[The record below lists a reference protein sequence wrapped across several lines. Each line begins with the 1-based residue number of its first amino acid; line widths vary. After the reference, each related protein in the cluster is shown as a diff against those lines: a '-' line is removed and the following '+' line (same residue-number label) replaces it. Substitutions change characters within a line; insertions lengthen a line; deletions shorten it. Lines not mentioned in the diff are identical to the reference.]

1 MGRRPISTDV
11 HKRIAACLVLLES
24 IIVLALAF
32 YMLIL
37 GITHDKEWLP
47 YLSVTAF
54 AFTGAAALGALARG
68 VRDGKRWAN
77 SPAIL
82 ANLIA
87 LGVAKYQFEAG
98 LYWLAIPIVLFA
110 IAIIWN
116 IIKIIKASAE
126 NL

>member
-1 MGRRPISTDV
+1 MGRDNAKEYGSA
-11 HKRIAACLVLLES
+11 KIASLLVGFES

-47 YLSVTAF
+47 YISVTVF
-54 AFTGAAALGALARG
+54 AFTGSAALGALARG
-68 VRDGKRWAN
+68 IRDGKRWAT
-77 SPAIL
+77 SPTIL

-98 LYWLAIPIVLFA
+98 LYWLAIPIVLVA
-110 IAIIWN
+110 VVIIWN
-116 IIKIIKASAE
+116 TLRIIKSSAE
-126 NL
+126 